1 MKAVLLIAATMVLL
15 GTFVLA
21 PTAVAQQPAQVQ
33 PTEEELKAKAELEK
47 KALSLLEQVISESQ
61 SLKLPENRIRVLINA
76 GTLLWERD
84 QTRAR
89 SLYSNAGSLVVDMMR
104 TFDPGD
110 RQYSNLLRLPL
121 QLRQDLVLAAARQDS
136 TLAYQLL
143 HLTKPAPATASA
155 RAPGPGQPQP
165 DMEANLERNLL
176 AQIAATDP
184 KVALQNAEE
193 LLAKGQYSSAMANVL
208 SQLQLKDK
216 EAAGAFQE
224 KLIKKLQSEN
234 LLANAGASGLAM
246 ALLRP
251 GVKVPVDS
259 SSATAQATPQ
269 GPVAILPLTAYRD
282 LLEAVIVASLKATPP
297 TQNQGRVSRDNERA
311 GPPGPRGPG
320 APQGPQNPTQQTSAQ
335 VEQNSARNLLGGLQN
350 LLPQIDQYLPARS
363 LAVRQKLTS
372 MGMDSGERRAMSQL
386 TNLVQQQGTSEA
398 LLAAAAAAPQQA
410 QSRLYQQAA
419 LKALEEGNTDQAR
432 KIANDHLEP
441 GLLASVLQTIDL
453 QVLARTAG
461 AEKIEEIRVSLS
473 RLRNDEE
480 RIRQLLQLASSA
492 TKQNPKL
499 SVALLDEARN
509 LVSRRPANYQQF
521 DSQLRVARAFA
532 TSDAARVVEILEPGI
547 VQLNEL
553 LQAASVLSGFELDVF
568 KDGELPL
575 QGGSRL
581 ANTVTRYAQQ
591 LSSLAK
597 SDFETA
603 LAGADKF
610 QMAEARI
617 IAKLAIS
624 RSALGKEGNANSE
637 SGFPGRPFPPEF
649 PQERRQP

>member
-1 MKAVLLIAATMVLL
+1 MKAVNSIAATMVLL
-15 GTFVLA
+15 GTLVIA

-33 PTEEELKAKAELEK
+33 PTEEELKAKAELEN

-76 GTLLWERD
+76 GNLLWERD

-104 TFDPGD
+104 SADPGD
-110 RQYSNLLRLPL
+110 RQYLNLLRVPL
-121 QLRQDLVLAAARQDS
+121 QLRQDLVLGVARQDS

-143 HLTKPAPATASA
+143 HMTKPAPATASA
-155 RAPGPGQPQP
+155 RPPGQPQP
-165 DMEANLERNLL
+165 DMEAGLERSLL

-208 SQLQLKDK
+208 AQLQLKDK
-216 EAAGAFQE
+216 EAAATFQD

-234 LLANAGASGLAM
+234 LLANPGASGLAM

-251 GVKVPVDS
+251 GVKLPVDPS
-259 SSATAQATPQ
+259 SSAAQTTTQRQA
-269 GPVAILPLTAYRD
+269 AILPLAAYRD
-282 LLEAVIVASLKATPP
+282 LLETVIVASLKATPP
-297 TQNQGRVSRDNERA
+297 TQNQGRGGRDNERP

-320 APQGPQNPTQQTSAQ
+320 GPQGPQPGTQQTSAQ
-335 VEQNSARNLLGGLQN
+335 IEQNSARNLLGGLQN

-372 MGMDSGERRAMSQL
+372 MGMDSGERRAMAQL
-386 TNLVQQQGTSEA
+386 TNAVQQQGSSSA
-398 LLAAAAAAPQQA
+398 LLAAAATAPQQA
-410 QSRLYQQAA
+410 QPRLYQQAA
-419 LKALEEGNTDQAR
+419 MKALEEGNVDQAR
-432 KIANDHLEP
+432 QIANNHLEP
-441 GLLASVLQTIDL
+441 GLRASVLQSIDL
-453 QVLARTAG
+453 QVLASTAG

-473 RLRNDEE
+473 RLRNDDE

-492 TKQNPKL
+492 AKQNPKL
-499 SVALLDEARN
+499 SLALLEEARSF
-509 LVSRRPANYQQF
+509 VSRRPANYQQF
-521 DSQLRVARAFA
+521 DSQLRVARVFA
-532 TSDAARVVEILEPGI
+532 ASEPARVVEILEPGI

-581 ANTVTRYAQQ
+581 SNTVARYAQQ
-591 LSSLAK
+591 LSSLART
-597 SDFETA
+597 DFEAA

-617 IAKLAIS
+617 VAKLAIS
-624 RSALGKEGNANSE
+624 VFALGKEGTSSSE
-637 SGFPGRPFPPEF
+637 SFSGRPFPPEF
-649 PQERRQP
+649 PGERRQP